1 MQGSSVRVFA
11 GEGVSERHRV
21 SHSIRTAARD
31 LPSVRFA
38 IVREPIPSPFS
49 TFRRKPPSLR
59 REAVSASPL
68 LRFALRITS

>member
-11 GEGVSERHRV
+11 GEGVSERHRA
-21 SHSIRTAARD
+21 SHSIRTARD

-49 TFRRKPPSLR
+49 TFRRKPPGLR
-59 REAVSASPL
+59 CEAVSASPL